1 MSPHAPEGPSR
12 RSLVV
17 GAVAVA
23 AGLSAERTAAA
34 DSSRGAPGGQRTRT
48 AAIPAGTADTV
59 TVGPGH
65 TARTLAPWGTP
76 LQAGA
81 AARHDDAAGQTRQVG
96 THHSGLHFEPLT
108 AAGQGLLVISHEYV
122 DESLLSSDGPRT
134 DTADGHLAKALA
146 ATGVSVVH
154 VRRHAEGW
162 RTVTSRRNWRITGS
176 TPVTFSGP
184 VTADHPELRTPYA
197 ARGVL
202 GASFSG
208 STPWGTYL
216 ACEENFN
223 RFFGTD
229 DASWRPDEL
238 QRRYGLNSFG
248 YGHRWHRADE
258 RYDLAAHPRE
268 ANRHGWIAEI
278 DPLRPGS
285 TPVKRTTLGRFKH
298 SGATLVEAHGK
309 AVVYSGDDE
318 NGGYL
323 YKFVGGTPWRQR
335 LMQQKSPLNDGTLY
349 VARFEEDGSGRWLP
363 LVHGQGPLLRR
374 NGWRDQADVLLR
386 ARQAADALRG
396 TPLDRPQQ
404 TAVHPRTGYG
414 YLALAGGTSTT
425 VCGPDPAAART
436 ASPAAGNRHGHILR
450 WREQGGDATAAAFRW
465 EFFATGGE
473 LFSSP
478 KGLSFDRAGR
488 LWISTGHSGDA
499 YQLLGNNAL
508 FVADPTTGVLSR
520 VATGPRGA
528 ELTGI
533 AHTPDGREVFV
544 NVQHPGERGADD
556 PGAASAWPG
565 HDPADRPRSAVV
577 ALARS

>member
-12 RSLVV
+12 RRVVV
-17 GAVAVA
+17 GAVAAV
-23 AGLSAERTAAA
+23 AGLSAEGTAAA
-34 DSSRGAPGGQRTRT
+34 DSSLGSPSGHSTRT
-48 AAIPAGTADTV
+48 AAVAAGTADTV
-59 TVGPGH
+59 IVGPGH
-65 TARTLAPWGTP
+65 TARPLAPWGTP
-76 LQAGA
+76 LYAGA
-81 AARHDDAAGQTRQVG
+81 ATRQDDAAGQARQVG

-108 AAGQGLLVISHEYV
+108 AADEGLLVISHEYV
-122 DESLLSSDGPRT
+122 DQSLLSSNGLRADA
-134 DTADGHLAKALA
+134 ADGHLAKALA

-154 VRRHAEGW
+154 IRRGGEGW
-162 RTVTSRRNWRITGS
+162 RTVTSGRNWRITAATS
-176 TPVTFSGP
+176 VAFSGP

-229 DASWRPDEL
+229 DAFWLPNES

-248 YGHRWHRADE
+248 YDHRWHQVDD
-258 RYDLAAHPRE
+258 RYDLAAHPCE

-278 DPLRPGS
+278 DPLRAGS
-285 TPVKRTTLGRFKH
+285 TPVKRTALGRFKH
-298 SGATLVEAHGK
+298 AGATVVVARGR

-323 YKFVGGTPWRQR
+323 YKFVGDTPWRKR
-335 LMQQKSPLNDGTLY
+335 LRQQKSPLDDGTLY

-363 LVHGQGPLLRR
+363 LVHGQGPLLRH
-374 NGWRDQADVLLR
+374 NGWRDQTDVLLR
-386 ARQAADALRG
+386 VRQAADALRA

-404 TAVHPRTGYG
+404 TAVHPHTRHG
-414 YLALAGGTSTT
+414 YLALAGGTSTS
-425 VCGPDPAAART
+425 VCGLGPVAPRTANPAAC
-436 ASPAAGNRHGHILR
+436 NQHGHILR
-450 WREQGGDATAAAFRW
+450 WREPDGDATATTFRW
-465 EFFATGGE
+465 EFFTTGGE

-488 LWISTGHSGDA
+488 LWISTGHSGDT

-508 FVADPTTGVLSR
+508 FVADTATGSLSR

-556 PGAASAWPG
+556 PGTASTWPG
-565 HDPADRPRSAVV
+565 GDPAGRPRSAV
-577 ALARS
+577 AAIGRS